1 MLSSAVLAL
10 LFQFAAGE
18 SFSEHLIVHQ
28 ITGGYFPVTFA
39 SEFVG
44 STSVH
49 GHIFP
54 RPIASLFDTY
64 PVNQF
69 KLTLTRGRWKQE
81 WYALLRTHS
90 RDVNVHRTAC
100 DVLNVASHYYLIPL

>member
-1 MLSSAVLAL
+1 MLSAALLAVLL
-10 LFQFAAGE
+10 QLAAGE

-28 ITGGYFPVTFA
+28 ISGGFFPVTFA

-49 GHIFP
+49 GQIFP

-64 PVNQF
+64 PVNLF
-69 KLTLTRGRWKQE
+69 KLTLTRGGWKQE
-81 WYALLRTHS
+81 W
-90 RDVNVHRTAC
+90 C
-100 DVLNVASHYYLIPL
+100 ASFP